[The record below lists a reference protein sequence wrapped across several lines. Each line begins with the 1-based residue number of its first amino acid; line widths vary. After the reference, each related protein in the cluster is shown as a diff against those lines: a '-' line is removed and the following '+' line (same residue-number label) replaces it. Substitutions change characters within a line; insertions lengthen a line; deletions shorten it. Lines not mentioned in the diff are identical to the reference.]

1 MKCYYDGIN
10 EVIIMN
16 IKDLKYF
23 HSLVQ
28 NKNFSIVAEK
38 FKVSQPTISMAIH
51 RLEEDFDTVL
61 FTRDQ
66 GRHLLSVTLS
76 GQQLDEHV
84 QAILNHLTVAQNSI
98 NNINTNKFI
107 LGLPPIMTKYFFPK
121 IAKHLTENNLLRDIV
136 PVEKGSAELEK
147 MLLEGSLDMSLMGS
161 IQNEQHRSLSYQ
173 HLGDD
178 HFTAIVGTQSE
189 FFERNKIW
197 FSELK
202 KEKIITF
209 DSNFVHSE
217 AIKSFSRMSNFRPNI
232 VYQSND
238 AQVIQEMVAQNVG
251 VGFIAK
257 SAIIDRP
264 DVQVLPFY
272 DEQQPLFHMNLVQ
285 RKDRILSSK
294 QRLIADLIYKNATL
308 I

>member
-1 MKCYYDGIN
+1 
-10 EVIIMN
+10 MN

-23 HSLVQ
+23 HSLVV
-28 NKNFSIVAEK
+28 NKNFSVVADE
-38 FKVSQPTISMAIH
+38 FQVSQPTISMAIR
-51 RLEEDFDTVL
+51 RLEADFNTVL

-66 GRHLLSVTLS
+66 GRHLLTVTLS

-84 QAILNHLTVAQNSI
+84 QSILNHLTIAQNSI
-98 NNINTNKFI
+98 DHINTNKFM

-121 IAKHLTENNLLRDIV
+121 IAKHLTENNLLKDIV
-136 PVEKGSAELEK
+136 PVEKGSAELEA
-147 MLLEGSLDMSLMGS
+147 MLLDGNLDMSLMGS
-161 IQNEQHRSLSYQ
+161 TQTNQHESLIYQ

-178 HFTAIVGTQSE
+178 HFTAIVGNHSPLFKRDQ
-189 FFERNKIW
+189 IL

-217 AIKSFSRMSNFRPNI
+217 AIKIFSHMNNFRPNV

-251 VGFIAK
+251 VGFIAQT
-257 SAIIDRP
+257 ALTPRT
-264 DVQVLPFY
+264 DVHVLHFT
-272 DEQQPLFHMNLVQ
+272 DEDQPLFHMNLVQ
-285 RKDRILSSK
+285 RKDRILSPK
-294 QRLIADLIYKNATL
+294 QQRIADLIYQHATL
-308 I
+308 E